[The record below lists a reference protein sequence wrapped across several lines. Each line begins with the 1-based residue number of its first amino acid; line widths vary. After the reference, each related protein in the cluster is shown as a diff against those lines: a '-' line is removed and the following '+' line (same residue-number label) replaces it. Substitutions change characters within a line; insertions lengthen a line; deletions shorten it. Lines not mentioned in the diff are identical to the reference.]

1 MIDKL
6 IAYSVRKPWVIGG
19 LVLLMA
25 VWGGYSLKT
34 LPIDA
39 VPDVTNQQVDVIT
52 NSPNLS
58 SLEIER
64 YITTPIEMAMA
75 NLPGLVEIRSYSK
88 FGSAVVK
95 LIFEDDVDIYWARQQ
110 VFERL
115 SQVQAEIP
123 QGAGTPI
130 LGPVS
135 TGLGEIF
142 QYVIRPVDPENS
154 PYTLTEIRTI
164 QDWTVRRRLLGLP
177 GVADVSGYG
186 GYAKEY
192 QARLRTDRMRALGVS
207 VDEIY
212 EALNKGNAN
221 TGGAYI
227 EKDNKAYTIRGV
239 GLAQTVDDIA
249 NAVVRKN
256 GTVPVLVRDV
266 AEVDFG
272 HALRFGALSSNGQ
285 GEVVGGSILMMK
297 GANGNQVITT
307 LKKRIAEIQKELPPG
322 LVIEPFLD
330 RSELVNAAIRTVAKN
345 LIEGALIVMVVI
357 LVFLGNWR
365 ASLLAASVIPLA
377 MLFAFILMKQFGV
390 VGNVMSLGAIDFGL
404 LVDPAII
411 VVEAA
416 VLFLAVRFE
425 RMRFEGLKENSTI
438 KPSNFKPSNYQLR
451 QEVVIDAAGDVKK
464 SVVMGGLIILIVY
477 VPILSLQGVE
487 GKLFSPM
494 AKTVGFAIVGA
505 LLLAVTYVPMM
516 CAVLLR
522 PPKSARI
529 HGGHDHGFS
538 EKIVQF
544 FLRGLRPVVRLGLR
558 FKIAV
563 IAFAVVVLAAG
574 IFGFSRIGGEFVP
587 KIQEGDIVI
596 DMDLPVG
603 TTLTE
608 SIRQSD
614 IFQEG
619 LRKQF
624 PDEISG
630 TVSKIGTSEVK
641 VDPLPLESQEI
652 YVSLTP
658 KEQWTKARNQE
669 ELAVKINEFMSQFP
683 GPIYAISQPIES
695 RVNDMLSGART
706 DVIVQLYGTD
716 LDTLVNRTKQIIQ
729 VVRKVPG
736 AVDVKGGKVFGL
748 PQLNIQY
755 DRQRLAV
762 HGIKVEQV
770 NRAIQMAFGGATA
783 GVVYEGDKRFDVT
796 LRLVGEDRTRPE
808 NIQNLM
814 LDSESGSPVPLR
826 EVATITESIGP
837 AEIAHENLK
846 RVVNLGFNVR
856 GRDLESVVNDVIA
869 TVTRQVK
876 LPKGYSIN
884 YGGEFEN
891 FSRAKSRL
899 AIVVPLALLVIFGLL
914 YLTFRNFRDS
924 LLIYAVVPLSAVG
937 GIFSLL
943 IRDMNFSISAGVGFI
958 ALFGVAVLNGILLV
972 SHFNTLR
979 DQGVADPNERVL
991 RGIDERFRPVLMTS
1005 FVAALG
1011 FLPMA
1016 LSTSVGA
1023 EVQKPLATVVIG
1035 GLLTA
1040 TVLTLVVL
1048 PVLYALFARKDES
1061 VLKPEPT
1068 EELV

>member
-1 MIDKL
+1 MIDAL
-6 IAYSVRKPWVIGG
+6 IAFSVRKPWIVGG

-25 VWGGYSLKT
+25 IWGGYSLKT

-142 QYVIRPVDPENS
+142 QYVIRPRKGYENR
-154 PYTLTEIRTI
+154 YTLTELRTL
-164 QDWTVRRRLLGLP
+164 QDWTIRRRLLGLP

-192 QARLRTDRMRALGVS
+192 QAKLRTDRMRALGVS

-212 EALNKGNAN
+212 EALNQGNAN

-239 GLAQTVDDIA
+239 GLAQTLDDVA
-249 NAVVRKN
+249 NVVVRKN
-256 GTVPVLVRDV
+256 GNVPVLVRDV
-266 AEVDFG
+266 ANVDFG

-297 GANGNQVITT
+297 GANGNEVITT
-307 LKKRIAEIQKELPPG
+307 LKKRIAEIQKELPEG
-322 LVIEPFLD
+322 ITIDSFVD
-330 RSELVNAAIRTVAKN
+330 RSKLVNNAIATVAKN

-357 LVFLGNWR
+357 LVLLGNWR

-416 VLFLAVRFE
+416 VLFLA
-425 RMRFEGLKENSTI
+425 MRFEGLKFEGLKENASL
-438 KPSNFKPSNYQLR
+438 KPSHLQTLKPSNYQLR
-451 QEVVIDAAGDVKK
+451 QEIVIAAAGDVKK

-477 VPILSLQGVE
+477 VPILTLQGVE
-487 GKLFSPM
+487 GKMFSPM

-522 PPKSARI
+522 PPKSA
-529 HGGHDHGFS
+529 HHHGFS
-538 EKIVQF
+538 EKIVQA

-558 FKIAV
+558 YKPTV
-563 IAFAVVVLAAG
+563 IVFALGVLVAG
-574 IFGFSRIGGEFVP
+574 LVGFSRIGGEFMP
-587 KIQEGDIVI
+587 KIQEGDVVI

-619 LRKQF
+619 LRNEF
-624 PDEISG
+624 PDEIAG

-652 YVSLTP
+652 YVSLTD
-658 KEQWTKARNQE
+658 KKHWKKANTQE

-683 GPIYAISQPIES
+683 GLIYAISQPIES
-695 RVNDMLSGART
+695 RVNDMISGART

-796 LRLVGEDRTRPE
+796 LRLVGDDRARPE

-826 EVATITESIGP
+826 EVATITETIGP

-869 TVTRQVK
+869 AVNRQVK
-876 LPKGYSIN
+876 LPRGYSVN

-899 AIVVPLALLVIFGLL
+899 AIVVPISLLVIFGLL
-914 YLTFRNFRDS
+914 YLTFRTFRDS

-943 IRDMNFSISAGVGFI
+943 LRDMNFSISAGVGFI

-972 SHFNTLR
+972 SHFNVLR
-979 DQGVADPNERVL
+979 GQGVTDPDERVL

-1040 TVLTLVVL
+1040 TILTLLVL
-1048 PVLYALFARKDES
+1048 PVLYALFARKDKP
-1061 VLKPEPT
+1061 VHKPEIS
-1068 EELV
+1068 EEMA

>member
-25 VWGGYSLKT
+25 IWGGYSLKT

-142 QYVIRPVDPENS
+142 QYVIRPADPENS
-154 PYTLTEIRTI
+154 PYTLTDIRTV

-297 GANGNQVITT
+297 GANGNEVITT
-307 LKKRIAEIQKELPPG
+307 LKKRMAEIQKELPPG

-330 RSELVNAAIRTVAKN
+330 RSELVNAAIATVAKN

-377 MLFAFILMKQFGV
+377 MLFAFILMKQFDV

-425 RMRFEGLKENSTI
+425 GLTGFEGLKEE
-438 KPSNFKPSNYQLR
+438 SNPQILKPSNYQIR
-451 QEVVIDAAGDVKK
+451 QAVVIDAAGDVKK

-522 PPKSARI
+522 PPKSA
-529 HGGHDHGFS
+529 HDHGFS

-558 FKIAV
+558 YKIAV

-624 PDEISG
+624 PDEIAG

-658 KEQWTKARNQE
+658 KEQWTKAKTQE
-669 ELAVKINEFMSQFP
+669 DLAVKFNEFMSQFP

-814 LDSESGSPVPLR
+814 LDSESGNPVPLR

-869 TVTRQVK
+869 TVNRQVK

-943 IRDMNFSISAGVGFI
+943 VRDMNFSISAGVGFI

-1040 TVLTLVVL
+1040 TVLTLIVL
-1048 PVLYALFARKDES
+1048 PVLYALFARKDEP
-1061 VLKPEPT
+1061 VHKPEPT